1 MNKKIIYIIF
11 IIIVTCL
18 IGFILL
24 KINKKQSNE
33 EIPISTENNID
44 KLKNIDTRDI
54 ESIKYIFYTEG
65 GAQENTITDKESIG
79 EICTRIKNI
88 IIEKKSNLGTTDDGL
103 TIIIKLENEELRYV
117 FEGKNII
124 INKEQ
129 YEVKNLQ
136 QLKGYLST
144 I

>member
-44 KLKNIDTRDI
+44 KLKNIDTKDI

>member
-18 IGFILL
+18 VGVILL

-44 KLKNIDTRDI
+44 KLKNIDTKDI

-103 TIIIKLENEELRYV
+103 TIIIKLENEELKYV

-136 QLKGYLST
+136 QLKGYLNT

>member
-24 KINKKQSNE
+24 KINKKLSNE
-33 EIPISTENNID
+33 EIQISTEKNID

-117 FEGKNII
+117 FEVKNII

-136 QLKGYLST
+136 QLKGYLNT

>member
-1 MNKKIIYIIF
+1 MNKKIIYRIF

-136 QLKGYLST
+136 QLKGYLNT

>member
-18 IGFILL
+18 VGVILL

-103 TIIIKLENEELRYV
+103 TIIIKLENEELKYI